1 MLGSDRELVD
11 RHDVAVKMPEV
22 ELGSSIVACKHRVIV
37 QDNRVHLMR
46 VVELCTFVLVNDER
60 QEAGALILWS
70 TLVGGSTV
78 TGTISASSQSLPSCI
93 LNHILLLRLKN
104 LLRLN
109 TFDSKLSKILDHV
122 VGPGRVLVAF
132 DLGAIVCH
140 QAGLASLIF
149 LRLLFFF
156 ELLI

>member
-60 QEAGALILWS
+60 QEAGALIL
-70 TLVGGSTV
+70 
-78 TGTISASSQSLPSCI
+78 
-93 LNHILLLRLKN
+93 
-104 LLRLN
+104 
-109 TFDSKLSKILDHV
+109 
-122 VGPGRVLVAF
+122 
-132 DLGAIVCH
+132 
-140 QAGLASLIF
+140 
-149 LRLLFFF
+149 
-156 ELLI
+156 